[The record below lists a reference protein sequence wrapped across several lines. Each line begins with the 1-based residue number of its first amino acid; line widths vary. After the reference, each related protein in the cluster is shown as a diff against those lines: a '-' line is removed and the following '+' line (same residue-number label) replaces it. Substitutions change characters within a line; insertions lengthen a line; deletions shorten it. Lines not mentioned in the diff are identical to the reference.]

1 MSSPFNA
8 LGILSSVSPSVVP
21 ASLHPSTQLA
31 ARLWNIYVQKIESC
45 IGLKLLHLPT
55 DEVKV
60 YSTIDDP
67 TTASPDNLALSFAIY
82 FAATVSL
89 DGPEAQLILEQDKHR
104 LLLRFKLGLEQAFA
118 YGDFL
123 DRPTMTALH
132 ALAVYLVC
140 TILIHCSILPDFRRT

>member
-1 MSSPFNA
+1 M
-8 LGILSSVSPSVVP
+8 P
-21 ASLHPSTQLA
+21 ASLQPSTQLA
-31 ARLWNIYVQKIESC
+31 AKLWNTYVQNVESC

-67 TTASPDNLALSFAIY
+67 ISASPDTLALSFAIY
-82 FAATVSL
+82 FSATISL
-89 DGPEAQLILEQDKHR
+89 DGPEAQVFLEQDKHK

-132 ALAVYLVC
+132 ALAIYLVC
-140 TILIHCSILPDFRRT
+140 TILVPCSIFQANLNSL

>member
-1 MSSPFNA
+1 M
-8 LGILSSVSPSVVP
+8 
-21 ASLHPSTQLA
+21 
-31 ARLWNIYVQKIESC
+31 QKIECC

-89 DGPEAQLILEQDKHR
+89 DDPEAQLILEQDKHR

-140 TILIHCSILPDFRRT
+140 TILIHCSILADFRRT

>member
-1 MSSPFNA
+1 MQN
-8 LGILSSVSPSVVP
+8 L
-21 ASLHPSTQLA
+21 
-31 ARLWNIYVQKIESC
+31 ESC

-67 TTASPDNLALSFAIY
+67 ITASPDNLALSFAIY
-82 FAATVSL
+82 FSATVSL
-89 DGPEAQLILEQDKHR
+89 DGPEAQVVLELDKHM

-132 ALAVYLVC
+132 ALAIYLVC
-140 TILIHCSILPDFRRT
+140 TIPIYYSIFQFPGEPKLSLVGASRP

>member
-1 MSSPFNA
+1 M
-8 LGILSSVSPSVVP
+8 P

-31 ARLWNIYVQKIESC
+31 ARLWNAYVQNLESC
-45 IGLKLLHLPT
+45 VGLKLLHVPT

-67 TTASPDNLALSFAIY
+67 ITASLDNLALSFAIY

-89 DGPEAQLILEQDKHR
+89 DGPEAQLILEQDKHM
-104 LLLRFKLGLEQAFA
+104 LLLRFKVGLEQAFA

-132 ALAVYLVC
+132 ALAIYLVC
-140 TILIHCSILPDFRRT
+140 TILAYVSVLLIFGANLSCL

>member
-1 MSSPFNA
+1 M
-8 LGILSSVSPSVVP
+8 P

-31 ARLWNIYVQKIESC
+31 AKLWNIFVQNVKSGV
-45 IGLKLLHLPT
+45 GLKVLHLPT

-67 TTASPDNLALSFAIY
+67 KMASPDNLALSFAIY
-82 FAATVSL
+82 FAATVTL
-89 DGPEAQLILEQDKHR
+89 DGPEAQIVLEEDKHT
-104 LLLRFKLGLEQAFA
+104 LLLRFKAGLEQAFA

-132 ALAVYLVC
+132 ALAIYLVC
-140 TILIHCSILPDFRRT
+140 TIFTY

>member
-1 MSSPFNA
+1 M
-8 LGILSSVSPSVVP
+8 
-21 ASLHPSTQLA
+21 
-31 ARLWNIYVQKIESC
+31 YVQNIDGC

-67 TTASPDNLALSFAIY
+67 VTASPDNLALSFAIY

-89 DGPEAQLILEQDKHR
+89 DGPEGQVILEQDKHT
-104 LLLRFKLGLEQAFA
+104 LLLRFKVGLEQAFA

-132 ALAVYLVC
+132 ALAIYLVC
-140 TILIHCSILPDFRRT
+140 TILICRPLFQANLSCL

>member
-1 MSSPFNA
+1 MQN
-8 LGILSSVSPSVVP
+8 L
-21 ASLHPSTQLA
+21 
-31 ARLWNIYVQKIESC
+31 ESC

-67 TTASPDNLALSFAIY
+67 TTASPDNLALGFAIY

-89 DGPEAQLILEQDKHR
+89 DGPEAQVILKQDKHM
-104 LLLRFKLGLEQAFA
+104 LLLRFKVGLEQAFA

-132 ALAVYLVC
+132 ALAIYLVC
-140 TILIHCSILPDFRRT
+140 TIFIYCSSFQANLSCL

>member
-1 MSSPFNA
+1 M
-8 LGILSSVSPSVVP
+8 
-21 ASLHPSTQLA
+21 
-31 ARLWNIYVQKIESC
+31 YVQNVESC

-67 TTASPDNLALSFAIY
+67 NTASPDNLALSFAIY
-82 FAATVSL
+82 FAAIVSL
-89 DGPEAQLILEQDKHR
+89 DGPEAQVVLEQDKHM

-132 ALAVYLVC
+132 ALAIYLVC
-140 TILIHCSILPDFRRT
+140 TILIHCSILPIFRLT

>member
-1 MSSPFNA
+1 MQN
-8 LGILSSVSPSVVP
+8 V
-21 ASLHPSTQLA
+21 
-31 ARLWNIYVQKIESC
+31 ESC

-60 YSTIDDP
+60 YSIIDDP
-67 TTASPDNLALSFAIY
+67 IAASPDNLALSFAIY
-82 FAATVSL
+82 FSAIVSL
-89 DGPEAQLILEQDKHR
+89 DGPEAQVILEQDKHM

-132 ALAVYLVC
+132 ALAIYLVC
-140 TILIHCSILPDFRRT
+140 TILIYRSILLIFRRT